1 MSRIYKILL
10 IGDAN
15 TGKTSILNVYKN
27 DMFYDNEVSTIG
39 VEFMI
44 KYIDFNG
51 EKLKLQIWDT
61 AGQERFKSITS
72 SYYRG
77 SDGVIIIFD
86 ISNRQSFI
94 NIKKWIQE
102 IDKYTDNN
110 LQKILIGNK
119 FDLNYKRKVSYEE
132 SVEFANSL
140 GINYIETSAKDNIN
154 IENIFTYLVKNIYFN
169 KEKDD
174 KDDKNE
180 NINLLDNFIFK
191 KCQC

>member
-1 MSRIYKILL
+1 MSVIYKILL

-27 DMFYDNEVSTIG
+27 DMFYENEVSTIG

-51 EKLKLQIWDT
+51 EKIKLQIWDT

-77 SDGVIIIFD
+77 SDGVIMIFD

-94 NIKKWIQE
+94 NIKKWIHE

-119 FDLNYKRKVSYEE
+119 FDLNYKREVSYEE
-132 SVEFANSL
+132 SAEFADKL
-140 GINYIETSAKDNIN
+140 GINYFETSAKDNVN
-154 IENIFTYLVKNIYFN
+154 IENIFMYLVKNIYFN

-174 KDDKNE
+174 KKEKKE
-180 NINLLDNFIFK
+180 NINLLDNFSFK